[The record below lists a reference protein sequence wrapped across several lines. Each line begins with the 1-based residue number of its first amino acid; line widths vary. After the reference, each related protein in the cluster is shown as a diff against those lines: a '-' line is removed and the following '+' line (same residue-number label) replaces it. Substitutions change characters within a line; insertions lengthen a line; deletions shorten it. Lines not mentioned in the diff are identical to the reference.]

1 MKKQIG
7 IWLLLLAGLLTGCA
21 SGTAPEALTQAAA
34 THSADSS
41 GQSTAAAEDP
51 CTGLQSIRVNGVDIG
66 KFSIV
71 YATEFTRENCWE
83 DYRAAACELADA
95 LRELAGVELP
105 VLPDTAEA
113 QPHEILLGIAYRA
126 ECSVYYEPEKELKP
140 DEFRAEYANGKILL
154 GGDCMGSV
162 AAACNAFVRHLA
174 ETAVDGTAELSE
186 TFSLTGER
194 HIRRIVCVG
203 DSITQGVGAE
213 DEVSGSYPA
222 YLQQALGSGYDVVN
236 LGKGGA
242 TMCSVSDALYVG
254 RSYITQSG
262 YYERLLEL
270 AGQTDV
276 VLIMLGS
283 NDGSWTDSVN
293 ALLQDRPEE
302 FQTDFRLNLT
312 LMVRELRKR
321 NPEIRIWLFNAP
333 VCFGAREQNFQN
345 YIRPFQK
352 AMADELELEWYDMY
366 GFTKANLPQSTCFSD
381 GIHPNSAGYRKIG
394 EEVARLLS
402 ESFQ

>member
-1 MKKQIG
+1 
-7 IWLLLLAGLLTGCA
+7 
-21 SGTAPEALTQAAA
+21 
-34 THSADSS
+34 
-41 GQSTAAAEDP
+41 
-51 CTGLQSIRVNGVDIG
+51 
-66 KFSIV
+66 
-71 YATEFTRENCWE
+71 
-83 DYRAAACELADA
+83 
-95 LRELAGVELP
+95 
-105 VLPDTAEA
+105 
-113 QPHEILLGIAYRA
+113 
-126 ECSVYYEPEKELKP
+126 
-140 DEFRAEYANGKILL
+140 
-154 GGDCMGSV
+154 MGSV